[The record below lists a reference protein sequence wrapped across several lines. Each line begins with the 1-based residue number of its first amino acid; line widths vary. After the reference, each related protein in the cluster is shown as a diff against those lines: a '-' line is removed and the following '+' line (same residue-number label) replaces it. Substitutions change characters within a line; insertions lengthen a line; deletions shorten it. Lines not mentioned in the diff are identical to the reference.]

1 MDILASSEE
10 QKAKLESDYQKML
23 AIHDVVDTLQIK
35 EHKKIH
41 DIYKW
46 SDLSLGNIFT
56 YILQKKNVRQG
67 LNWAL

>member
-1 MDILASSEE
+1 MDLVEQTFASFEFQMDILASSEE

-41 DIYKW
+41 DI
-46 SDLSLGNIFT
+46 
-56 YILQKKNVRQG
+56 
-67 LNWAL
+67 